1 MKSEK
6 HGRSSRFGISEK
18 RWLEIG
24 WRHLLVRASDIEC
37 KKEGLVLEQHIGVCG
52 NWKRVKCSGN
62 SVEVQGDVIVVGDER
77 WLYLICC
84 SVTKSCLTLCDPM
97 YISLFEKLGVIR
109 MEVTVT
115 TTIYVT
121 VFRL

>member
-37 KKEGLVLEQHIGVCG
+37 KKEGLGLEQHIGVCG

-84 SVTKSCLTLCDPM
+84 SDTDWLS
-97 YISLFEKLGVIR
+97 YLGILRKVQYKR
-109 MEVTVT
+109 HSFCTQTNKV
-115 TTIYVT
+115 
-121 VFRL
+121 L